1 MAGVNPYITKVD
13 SELPT
18 KPFKVT
24 FVIEETNER
33 KEFVVDPAQLPYGR
47 IGLTGSILDLAQGAD
62 IEIDHSCGGVC
73 ACATCHVHV
82 IEGMKSCTPATENEE
97 DMLDTARD
105 VQPESRLSCQCV
117 PNGTQDLVVR
127 IPRWNKNL
135 AKEDH

>member
-13 SELPT
+13 AELPT

-24 FVIEETNER
+24 FIIEETNQER
-33 KEFVVDPAQLPYGR
+33 EFVVDPTQLPYGR

-82 IEGMKSCTPATENEE
+82 LQGLKSCTPATENEE

-127 IPRWNKNL
+127 IPKWNKNL
-135 AKEDH
+135 VKE